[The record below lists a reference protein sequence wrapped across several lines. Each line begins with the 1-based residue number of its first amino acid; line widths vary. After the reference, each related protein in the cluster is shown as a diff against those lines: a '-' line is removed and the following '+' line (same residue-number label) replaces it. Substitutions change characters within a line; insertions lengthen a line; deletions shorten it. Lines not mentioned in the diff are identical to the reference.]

1 MRWPRIKVCQTP
13 ADHHHSRMKPVFWI
27 SASCVL
33 VMALASCT
41 NFGGGPGM
49 GSGFQQAGTGPFDEN
64 GNYVEAW
71 ADNPSKWRKSGG
83 ARSPHELGT
92 DEIPRIAK
100 SEQPPQNSIPL
111 YPSTLISRSKST
123 GVKPKVEL
131 AKAAAAKSSVKSATK
146 ANTEKS
152 SAKTTEKSTT
162 AKASPAKSPTKSTR
176 YVIKQGDSL
185 SSIAS
190 RMGCSVAALKSANG
204 ISGTA
209 IRAGRSLTIPRK

>member
-1 MRWPRIKVCQTP
+1 
-13 ADHHHSRMKPVFWI
+13 
-27 SASCVL
+27 

-41 NFGGGPGM
+41 NFGSGPGFGTT
-49 GSGFQQAGTGPFDEN
+49 GSQQAGTGPFDEN
-64 GNYVEAW
+64 GNYIEAW

-92 DEIPRIAK
+92 DEIPKIAK

-111 YPSTLISRSKST
+111 YPSTLIARSKSS
-123 GVKPKVEL
+123 GLKSKADV
-131 AKAAAAKSSVKSATK
+131 AKAGATKTSAKSA
-146 ANTEKS
+146 A
-152 SAKTTEKSTT
+152 KSTT
-162 AKASPAKSPTKSTR
+162 AKASPAKSQPKSTR

-190 RMGCSVAALKSANG
+190 RMGCSVSALKSANG

-209 IRAGRSLTIPRK
+209 IRAGRSLTIPGK

>member
-1 MRWPRIKVCQTP
+1 
-13 ADHHHSRMKPVFWI
+13 MKPVIWI
-27 SASCVL
+27 SASCAL

-41 NFGGGPGM
+41 NFGGGPGFGTT
-49 GSGFQQAGTGPFDEN
+49 GSQQAGTGPFDEN

-92 DEIPRIAK
+92 DEIPKIAK

-111 YPSTLISRSKST
+111 YPSTLFARSKSS
-123 GVKPKVEL
+123 GAKPKVEL

-146 ANTEKS
+146 TAEKS
-152 SAKTTEKSTT
+152 SAKTTGKSTT

>member
-1 MRWPRIKVCQTP
+1 
-13 ADHHHSRMKPVFWI
+13 MKPVFWI

-41 NFGGGPGM
+41 NFGGGPGF
-49 GSGFQQAGTGPFDEN
+49 GTTGFQQAGTGPFDEN

-146 ANTEKS
+146 TTG
-152 SAKTTEKSTT
+152 KTTT

>member
-1 MRWPRIKVCQTP
+1 
-13 ADHHHSRMKPVFWI
+13 MKPVFWI
-27 SASCVL
+27 SASCAL

-131 AKAAAAKSSVKSATK
+131 AKAAAAKTSVKSATK
-146 ANTEKS
+146 TTG
-152 SAKTTEKSTT
+152 KTTT

>member
-1 MRWPRIKVCQTP
+1 MRWRRIKVCQTP
-13 ADHHHSRMKPVFWI
+13 ADHHHSHMKPVFWI

-111 YPSTLISRSKST
+111 YPSTLISRSKAT
-123 GVKPKVEL
+123 GVKSRAEL

-146 ANTEKS
+146 
-152 SAKTTEKSTT
+152 TTGKSTT

-176 YVIKQGDSL
+176 YLIKQGDSL

>member
-1 MRWPRIKVCQTP
+1 
-13 ADHHHSRMKPVFWI
+13 MKPVFWI

-111 YPSTLISRSKST
+111 YPSTLIARSKST

-146 ANTEKS
+146 TTG
-152 SAKTTEKSTT
+152 KTTT

-209 IRAGRSLTIPRK
+209 IRAGRYLTIPRK

>member
-1 MRWPRIKVCQTP
+1 
-13 ADHHHSRMKPVFWI
+13 
-27 SASCVL
+27 
-33 VMALASCT
+33 
-41 NFGGGPGM
+41 M
-49 GSGFQQAGTGPFDEN
+49 GAGFQQAGTGPFDEN

-111 YPSTLISRSKST
+111 YPSTLIARSKST

-131 AKAAAAKSSVKSATK
+131 AKAAAAKTSVKSATK
-146 ANTEKS
+146 
-152 SAKTTEKSTT
+152 TTGKSTT
-162 AKASPAKSPTKSTR
+162 AKATPAKSPTKSTR
-176 YVIKQGDSL
+176 YLIKQGDSL

>member
-1 MRWPRIKVCQTP
+1 M
-13 ADHHHSRMKPVFWI
+13 
-27 SASCVL
+27 

-41 NFGGGPGM
+41 NFGSGPGFGTT
-49 GSGFQQAGTGPFDEN
+49 GSQQAGTGPFDEN
-64 GNYVEAW
+64 GNYIEAW

-92 DEIPRIAK
+92 DEIPKIAK

-111 YPSTLISRSKST
+111 YPSTLIARSKSS
-123 GVKPKVEL
+123 GLKSKAEV
-131 AKAAAAKSSVKSATK
+131 AKADAVKTSVKSSTK
-146 ANTEKS
+146 SAASKS
-152 SAKTTEKSTT
+152 TAKTTGKSTT

-190 RMGCSVAALKSANG
+190 RMGCSVSALKSANG

-209 IRAGRSLTIPRK
+209 IRAGRSLTIPSK

>member
-1 MRWPRIKVCQTP
+1 
-13 ADHHHSRMKPVFWI
+13 MKPVFWI

-123 GVKPKVEL
+123 GVKSRAEL
-131 AKAAAAKSSVKSATK
+131 AKAAAAKTSVKSATK
-146 ANTEKS
+146 TTG
-152 SAKTTEKSTT
+152 KTTT

-176 YVIKQGDSL
+176 YLIKQGDSL

-209 IRAGRSLTIPRK
+209 IRAGRYLTIPRK

>member
-1 MRWPRIKVCQTP
+1 
-13 ADHHHSRMKPVFWI
+13 MKPVFWI

-111 YPSTLISRSKST
+111 YPSTLISRSKAT
-123 GVKPKVEL
+123 GVKSRAEL

-146 ANTEKS
+146 
-152 SAKTTEKSTT
+152 TTGKSTT

-176 YVIKQGDSL
+176 YLIKQGDSL

>member
-1 MRWPRIKVCQTP
+1 
-13 ADHHHSRMKPVFWI
+13 MKPVFWI

-49 GSGFQQAGTGPFDEN
+49 GAGFQQAGTGPFDEN

-111 YPSTLISRSKST
+111 YPSTLIARSKST

-131 AKAAAAKSSVKSATK
+131 AKAAAAKTSVKSATK
-146 ANTEKS
+146 
-152 SAKTTEKSTT
+152 TTGKSTT
-162 AKASPAKSPTKSTR
+162 AKATPAKSPTKSTR
-176 YVIKQGDSL
+176 YLIKQGDSL

>member
-1 MRWPRIKVCQTP
+1 
-13 ADHHHSRMKPVFWI
+13 MKPVFWI
-27 SASCVL
+27 SASCAL

-111 YPSTLISRSKST
+111 YPSTLISRSKAT
-123 GVKPKVEL
+123 GVKSRAEL
-131 AKAAAAKSSVKSATK
+131 AKAAAAKNSVKSATK
-146 ANTEKS
+146 
-152 SAKTTEKSTT
+152 TTGKSTT
-162 AKASPAKSPTKSTR
+162 AKATPAKSPTKSTR
-176 YVIKQGDSL
+176 YLIKQGDSL

-209 IRAGRSLTIPRK
+209 IRAGRYLTIPRK

>member
-1 MRWPRIKVCQTP
+1 
-13 ADHHHSRMKPVFWI
+13 MKPVFWI

-146 ANTEKS
+146 TTG
-152 SAKTTEKSTT
+152 KTTT

>member
-1 MRWPRIKVCQTP
+1 
-13 ADHHHSRMKPVFWI
+13 MKPVFWI

-131 AKAAAAKSSVKSATK
+131 AKAAAAKTSVKSATK
-146 ANTEKS
+146 TTG
-152 SAKTTEKSTT
+152 KTTT